1 MPSSNTS
8 THLKLLGMAALWG
21 ASWPWGRVVAQAMPP
36 VAAAS
41 LRFVLASLVLLFWL
55 HRSGRMKTLL
65 TLSSRQWVG
74 IALAA
79 FVGVL
84 GYAAFFMLG
93 LQYVSAGKGAIL
105 ITLNP
110 AVTMLLAWLLFRE
123 QLNPIILLGMTM
135 AIAGAMI
142 VLVGGESSQPL
153 AGGIGIG
160 ELLLL
165 GCVACW
171 VVYTLLGRVVL
182 TGLDALTTTTL
193 TAIIGAAM
201 LLITSLTLEG
211 PAAWATLPS
220 VPLRAWLCLAALAI
234 GATALAYAWYF
245 EGVKQLGAGAAA
257 GYIPLVPVFGVLV
270 AGIWLGEPMGGSLL
284 LGGFIAI
291 AGTAAMNLGRMRRR

>member
-1 MPSSNTS
+1 MISSTTS

-36 VAAAS
+36 LAAAT
-41 LRFVLASLVLLFWL
+41 LRFVLASIVLLCWM
-55 HRSGRMKTLL
+55 HRSGRLQSLRKL
-65 TLSSRQWVG
+65 TARQWVG

-93 LQYVSAGKGAIL
+93 LQYVSASKGAIF

-123 QLNPIILLGMTM
+123 QLNPIILAGMAM
-135 AIAGAMI
+135 AVTGAMI
-142 VLVGGESSQPL
+142 VIVGGESSQPL
-153 AGGIGIG
+153 AGGIGLG

-171 VVYTLLGRVVL
+171 VMYTLLGRVVL
-182 TGLDALTTTTL
+182 TGLDALTTTTM
-193 TAIIGAAM
+193 TAVIGAAM
-201 LLITSLTLEG
+201 LFATSMAAEG

-220 VPLRAWLCLAALAI
+220 VPFKAWACLLALAV

-245 EGVKQLGAGAAA
+245 EGIKQLGASAAA

-270 AGIWLGEPMGGSLL
+270 AGVWLGEPMGGSLL
-284 LGGFIAI
+284 IGGLIAI
-291 AGTAAMNLGRMRRR
+291 AGTAAMNLGRMRKR